1 MHKALHPLFAAEI
14 FDVDIRR
21 PLDRAAVDEV
31 IGYMDR
37 FAVCVYHNEPPLSNE
52 EQLAFSRH
60 LGPMEEKP
68 ILKLVDRK
76 ERGLH
81 PQIQDGSNLDEK
93 GQVLLEDDIRR
104 IRKLANMFW
113 HTDVSF
119 HQVRATYSLL
129 NAHVV
134 PPAGANTE
142 YADLRAAY
150 DALPQS
156 MKAKIENLVAS
167 HSYWYSR
174 MLAGHRP
181 PTDEEQRLNPPA
193 HHPLVSTHPGSGR
206 KTLYLASHASHIVDM
221 PVDEGRALLREL
233 TEFATQPQFVYSH
246 EWRVGDIV
254 IWDNRCTMH
263 RATPFEDTKYPRDVR
278 RTTVREKAFA

>member
-1 MHKALHPLFAAEI
+1 MHKQLHPLFAAEI
-14 FDVDIRR
+14 FGIDIRR
-21 PLDRAAVDEV
+21 PLDRDEIDEV
-31 IGYMDR
+31 IGYMDEY
-37 FAVCVYHNEPPLSNE
+37 AVCVYHNEPPLTNE

-81 PQIQDGSNLDEK
+81 PQIQDGSNLDENGK
-93 GQVLLEDDIRR
+93 VLVEDDIRR

-119 HQVRATYSLL
+119 HRVRATYSLL
-129 NAHVV
+129 NAHVI

-142 YADLRAAY
+142 YADLRAAF
-150 DALPQS
+150 DALPAS
-156 MKAKIENLVAS
+156 MKERIEGLVAE
-167 HSYWYSR
+167 HSYWHSR
-174 MLAGHRP
+174 MLAAHRP

-193 HHPLVSTHPGSGR
+193 HHPLVSVHPGSGR
-206 KTLYLASHASHIVDM
+206 KTLYLASHASRIVGL
-221 PVDEGRALLREL
+221 PVEEGRALLREL

-278 RTTVREKAFA
+278 RTTVRETVVA